1 MYQICRNMLH
11 CREYVRIHREYVGNT
26 NNPAF
31 ANKSEGVGELRGHP
45 LFPEPPPNVSVDFNG
60 I

>member
-1 MYQICRNMLH
+1 MLH